1 MIYDRYKIF
10 NLLEFEALELVS
22 KTYNL
27 VLEDVGE
34 VGVLVTK
41 GNLVSITY
49 EGVFLSLNLNEKN
62 PFEFE
67 GFAIFIDE
75 NDDVYLGINGR
86 EE

>member
-86 EE
+86 EA